1 MALFPNRRRK
11 VKRGNRLDRGHIR
24 KRTTAT
30 SNNSKQKPGKKVV
43 IQRGKNKQNGKTPSP
58 YTRTYKYHEN
68 EEKKKRVPN
77 TVKDYMTI
85 REQRPQHCSRLFR
98 EGGQTHTE
106 NLQKKKRLE
115 TPFIAC
121 LFTFTCKKKKRH
133 GLTVIV
139 IFLMMCFLFAGRQV
153 LFHIFGKMRR
163 RLHFR

>member
-115 TPFIAC
+115 TPLIAC

>member
-58 YTRTYKYHEN
+58 YTRTYKNHEN

-115 TPFIAC
+115 TPLIAC
-121 LFTFTCKKKKRH
+121 LFTFTCKKKKKD
-133 GLTVIV
+133 TD
-139 IFLMMCFLFAGRQV
+139 
-153 LFHIFGKMRR
+153 
-163 RLHFR
+163 